1 MIKHIIL
8 VVLLCFFGQTVYS
21 QTKYTYRSPLNIPLA
36 ISANFGELRPN
47 HFHMGVDF
55 KTNGV
60 EGLSLFA
67 VEDGFI
73 SRVKVS
79 PFGYGK
85 VIYIDHPNGVTS
97 VYAHCSA
104 FKGKL
109 DSIVK
114 LTQEKEQN
122 FEVEIY
128 FTEKDIP
135 VKKGDLIALSG
146 NTGSSTAPHLH
157 FELRDTKTEDA
168 LNPLLYGF
176 EIADH
181 KAPEIRGIKV
191 YSLTNE
197 GYQIP
202 GKAKYFK
209 VTKGQFGY
217 YVGGD
222 LISIP
227 SDFSTL
233 LGGIGFAVEV
243 VDFVDGSTNT
253 CGLFGSALK
262 TEKDT
267 LFCQEIKR
275 VSFDETRYINSHK
288 DYVEY
293 TVNKRKFHKSF
304 KTDENPLD
312 MYSCSQNNGVIPVK
326 PGDTLAI
333 HYAAFDLKGNK
344 SELKFKTA
352 VLAGSPN
359 TTATIFPSWKYLFP
373 DSSYHFHSDQAE
385 FYVKEMTFYEPTL
398 KNLSLKGTFSLG
410 DAKTPIQQAITVKL
424 KSSNKPTSKNYLAV
438 TTAGGRI
445 KPLATSIEGDW
456 LTAESMYLGSFSIKT
471 DTLAPSVTPLNFK
484 ETDIV
489 TSKKRLTWKV
499 MEYQTLLS
507 DYDLFIDGKWVLLEY
522 EEKSNYVFYD
532 RPSTITGEH
541 ELLLIAK
548 DRCGNVKEWRKK
560 IKFQ

>member
-1 MIKHIIL
+1 MIKHVIF
-8 VVLLCFFGQTVYS
+8 VVLFSLIGQNANS
-21 QTKYTYRSPLNIPLA
+21 QTKHSYRSPLNIPLS

-60 EGLSLFA
+60 EGLTLYA

-109 DSIVK
+109 DSLVK
-114 LTQEKEQN
+114 ITQEKEQN

-128 FTEKDIP
+128 FTEKDLP
-135 VKKGDLIALSG
+135 VKKGDAIALSG

-222 LISIP
+222 IISIP

-253 CGLFGSALK
+253 CGLYGSAIK
-262 TEKDT
+262 AERDSV
-267 LFCQEIKR
+267 FCQEIKR
-275 VSFDETRYINSHK
+275 VSFDDTRYINSHK
-288 DYVEY
+288 DYIEY

-312 MYSCSQNNGVIPVK
+312 IYSCSHNNGVIPVK

-333 HYAAFDLKGNK
+333 HYKGFDLKGNS
-344 SELKFKTA
+344 SELKFKA
-352 VLAGSPN
+352 AIQSGKAN
-359 TTATIFPSWKYLFP
+359 QTTSIFPSWKYFFP
-373 DSSYHFHSDQAE
+373 DSSYHFQNDQVE
-385 FYVKEMTFYEPTL
+385 FDVKAMTFYEPTM
-398 KNLSLKGTFSLG
+398 KNLSLKDSYSLG
-410 DAKTPIQQAITVKL
+410 DPKTPIQQEFTVKL
-424 KSSNKPTSKNYLAV
+424 KSPTKPTAKNYLAV

-471 DTLAPSVTPLNFK
+471 DTVAPTVTPLNFK
-484 ETDIV
+484 ETDLV
-489 TSKKRLTWKV
+489 TAKKRLTWKIL
-499 MEYQTLLS
+499 ESQTLLV

-532 RPSTITGEH
+532 RTKNMTGTH

-560 IKFQ
+560 ITFQ

>member
-1 MIKHIIL
+1 MIKHVIFL
-8 VVLLCFFGQTVYS
+8 VLISFFGQNAFS
-21 QTKYTYRSPLNIPLA
+21 QTKHSYRSPLNIPLA

-60 EGLSLFA
+60 EGLTLYA

-109 DSIVK
+109 DSLVK

-128 FTEKDIP
+128 FTEKDLP
-135 VKKGDLIALSG
+135 VKKGDVIALSG

-202 GKAKYFK
+202 GKSKYVK

-227 SDFSTL
+227 SDFSTI

-253 CGLFGSALK
+253 CGLYGSVLSA
-262 TEKDT
+262 ERDT
-267 LFCQEIKR
+267 AFCQEIKR
-275 VSFDETRYINSHK
+275 VSFDDTRYINSHK

-304 KTDENPLD
+304 KTEENPLD
-312 MYSCSQNNGVIPVK
+312 IYSCSHNNGVIPVK
-326 PGDTLAI
+326 PGDTVAI
-333 HYAAFDLKGNK
+333 HYKGFDLKGNK
-344 SELKFKTA
+344 SELKFKAAIQPGA
-352 VLAGSPN
+352 VNL
-359 TTATIFPSWKYLFP
+359 TTSIFPSWKYLFP
-373 DSSYHFHSDQAE
+373 DSSYHFQNDQVE
-385 FYVKEMTFYEPTL
+385 FEVKAMTFYEPTL
-398 KNLSLKGTFSLG
+398 KNLSLKGTYSLG
-410 DAKTPIQQAITVKL
+410 DPKTPIQQEITVKL
-424 KSSNKPTSKNYLAV
+424 KSPTKPTAKNYLAV
-438 TTAGGRI
+438 TTAGGRV

-471 DTLAPSVTPLNFK
+471 DTLAPTVAPLNFK

-489 TSKKRLTWKV
+489 TTKKRLTWKV
-499 MEYQTLLS
+499 LESQTLLV

-532 RPSTITGEH
+532 RTKNMTGTH

-560 IKFQ
+560 ITFQ